1 VPKRTTSISADQ
13 VKNSVGATNWSKLK
27 QRSDAE
33 IEAEASAD
41 PNAKP
46 FTPQQMRQFKP
57 VSSKAAKK

>member
-1 VPKRTTSISADQ
+1 MPKRTTSISADQ